1 MLLAMAIGKLKQ
13 PESWALYTDINMIF
27 LCLQYHEEDLL
38 KMSGFWP
45 GEAKA
50 KPKPTGNDI
59 LSFARTQ
66 NALVSKGKIK

>member
-13 PESWALYTDINMIF
+13 PESWALYADINMVL

-38 KMSGFWP
+38 KMAGIWP
-45 GEAKA
+45 GAEKT
-50 KPKPTGNDI
+50 KPKPTKNDL